1 MLHKVSEFI
10 NQVRAMGKLADRL
23 EKIKYEQPK
32 SRERDALVDDL
43 ISQIKYLA
51 LLIYKDNQP
60 YEKNKNEDL

>member
-1 MLHKVSEFI
+1 MLHKVSEFV

-51 LLIYKDNQP
+51 LLIHKDNQK
-60 YEKNKNEDL
+60 YEKREDENL